1 MCILHNGCKRREREI
16 EMKKGEKKGTAL
28 IAAAAPTSS
37 VGDGYDRCSISSS
50 GRVLRLQSNIQTKKK
65 NIVEREWFFLSL
77 SSQRVLFLTYFHVQ
91 KRMLIRRFIC

>member
-1 MCILHNGCKRREREI
+1 
-16 EMKKGEKKGTAL
+16 MKKEEKKGTAL

-37 VGDGYDRCSISSS
+37 VGDGYDRCSISGS

-77 SSQRVLFLTYFHVQ
+77 SLRNAFCFSHIFTC
-91 KRMLIRRFIC
+91 KNEC